1 MSFSR
6 LPNYDGAIMQPKVG
20 LAVGAG
26 VGMAVV
32 SWLHVSPAT
41 MATSTPWL
49 HQGCMAMVGGS
60 SAVVAAIFYAAW
72 LVHLAEAC
80 YAIKI
85 LASHACWLRASTA
98 LPWFGLTCA
107 PRAPLSHRCAP
118 ARRHAPLARHARAS
132 RPPGASAP
140 CGARAVVAAPPPLL
154 PRFLFGYPQLAG
166 LLRADKER
174 RPQRF
179 PKKR

>member
-98 LPWFGLTCA
+98 LPWFGLT
-107 PRAPLSHRCAP
+107 
-118 ARRHAPLARHARAS
+118 
-132 RPPGASAP
+132 
-140 CGARAVVAAPPPLL
+140 
-154 PRFLFGYPQLAG
+154 FLFGYPQLAG